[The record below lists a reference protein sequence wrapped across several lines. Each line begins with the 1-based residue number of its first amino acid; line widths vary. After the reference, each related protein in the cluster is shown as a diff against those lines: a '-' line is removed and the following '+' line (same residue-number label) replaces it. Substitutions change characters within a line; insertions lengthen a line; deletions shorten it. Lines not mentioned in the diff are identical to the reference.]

1 MKNRNIKKEMYCVHF
16 EASLT
21 NKSVAEAFKEFLKT
35 EFNEDSWNF
44 LEEVKKLK
52 ETKEKEEITNCCVKI
67 FERYLSDESKFQLNI
82 SSESKEN
89 LKKNFNFQGV
99 EPDTKMFDFIEES
112 VKGQLRHDSWKRF
125 YRSKY
130 CEEIIYQHY
139 NDSSICS
146 PVTTLQYFYNKDFFV
161 HPHLDDSD
169 FDFGNILLE
178 DSFEWEVFNFQS
190 QFLKVSWY

>member
-21 NKSVAEAFKEFLKT
+21 NKSVGDAFKDFLKT

-52 ETKEKEEITNCCVKI
+52 EVKDKDQISTLCAKI
-67 FERYLSDESKFQLNI
+67 FEIYFKDDSKFQLNI

-89 LKKNFNFQGV
+89 LKKNFSQGI
-99 EPDTKMFDFIEES
+99 EPNTEMFNVIEES
-112 VKGQLRHDSWKRF
+112 VKSQLRHDSWKRF
-125 YRSKY
+125 YRSKF
-130 CEEIIYQHY
+130 CEEIIFQNY

-146 PVTTLQYFYNKDFFV
+146 PVTTLQYFYNKEFFE

-178 DSFEWEVFNFQS
+178 DSFEWEVFN
-190 QFLKVSWY
+190 Y